1 MWHET
6 KMNRGQ
12 DGETSL
18 ELGVRLFN
26 RGEFFLAH
34 EAWEDW
40 WRATPDPEKK
50 RCQGIVQIAVAMH
63 HVSTGNL
70 VGARSVME
78 RALSNLELAEN
89 TFRGLDMVQLR
100 DDIRLVIRQL
110 RLSEE
115 IKPFQIVQK

>member
-1 MWHET
+1 
-6 KMNRGQ
+6 MNRGQ
-12 DGETSL
+12 DGETPL

-26 RGEFFLAH
+26 SGEFFLAH

-40 WRATPDPEKK
+40 WRATTHPEKQA
-50 RCQGIVQIAVAMH
+50 CQGIVQIAVAMH

-70 VGARSVME
+70 VGAKSVME
-78 RALSNLELAEN
+78 RALHNLEGAPDD
-89 TFRGLDMVQLR
+89 FGGLDMVQLR

>member
-1 MWHET
+1 
-6 KMNRGQ
+6 MNRGQ

-40 WRATPDPEKK
+40 WRATPDPEKQT
-50 RCQGIVQIAVAMH
+50 CQGIVQIAVAMH

-78 RALSNLELAEN
+78 RALRNLEGAEN
-89 TFRGLDMVQLR
+89 TFGGLDIVQLR
-100 DDIRLVIRQL
+100 DDIRSVIRQL
-110 RLSEE
+110 GSSEE